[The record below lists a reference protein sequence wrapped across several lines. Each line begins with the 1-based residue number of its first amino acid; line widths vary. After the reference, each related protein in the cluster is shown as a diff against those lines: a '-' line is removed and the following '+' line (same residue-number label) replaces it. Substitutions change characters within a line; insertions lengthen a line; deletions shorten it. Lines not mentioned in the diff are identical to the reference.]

1 MLILEH
7 ECECMWNL
15 DMLIN
20 EEYTKLRIIL
30 DEQIKNF
37 ALQQEASRA
46 AAAEEKA
53 NSSLSKLK
61 TVGTGIGIGIGTAAI
76 TFLHINKY
84 LKKKT

>member
-37 ALQQEASRA
+37 AIQREASRA

-76 TFLHINKY
+76 AFLHINKY

>member
-15 DMLIN
+15 DMLIK
-20 EEYTKLRIIL
+20 EEYTQMRIIL

-37 ALQQEASRA
+37 AIQQEASRA

-61 TVGTGIGIGIGTAAI
+61 TLGTGIGIGIGTAAI